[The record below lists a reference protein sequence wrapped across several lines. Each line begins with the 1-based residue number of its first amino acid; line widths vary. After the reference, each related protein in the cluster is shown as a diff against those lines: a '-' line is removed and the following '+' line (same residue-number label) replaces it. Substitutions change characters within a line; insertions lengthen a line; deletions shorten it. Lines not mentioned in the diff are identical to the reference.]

1 MVDVYVQVSLFGV
14 WQWENFDLIFI
25 LLLYIFIYVQLIVL
39 YFLFVHSSMSVLKRP
54 EGETLSALENKR
66 NVQVTFAFDDNLCNF
81 KKVNHIS
88 NNDCLVGA
96 LQYKY
101 SLYVLLSMIVKMNIV

>member
-54 EGETLSALENKR
+54 EGETLSALENKT

-88 NNDCLVGA
+88 NNV
-96 LQYKY
+96 
-101 SLYVLLSMIVKMNIV
+101 